1 MLAVAARL
9 NPIAAEAPAR
19 KVLLKTVFLLLIQGS
34 CTITGKREDS
44 TSTQI
49 PTEQI
54 FPLHQNGSSKSNR
67 THHQVLTEGRQ
78 LPGNRHGS

>member
-44 TSTQI
+44 TSTRYLQARFFHCTKMDQASQI
-49 PTEQI
+49 ELI
-54 FPLHQNGSSKSNR
+54 IRF
-67 THHQVLTEGRQ
+67 
-78 LPGNRHGS
+78 